1 MSLVIGALCS
11 WFVAAQLH
19 DGSLLY
25 RELSGA
31 RKAGPCVAREQ
42 VRPLHVMRDC
52 LMSMRV
58 WLTLL
63 DWLGRM
69 EGGGQM
75 FRPLQ
80 GGLTVR
86 PPSWHG

>member
-1 MSLVIGALCS
+1 MSLVIGALCG

-63 DWLGRM
+63 DWLGRL
-69 EGGGQM
+69 GGRM
-75 FRPLQ
+75 VLTPSR